1 MLIRLFNKIYQF
13 ILSHKILRFGIFL
26 ALIFYP
32 FCYYLLLKYKGVH
45 FSETINLSIP
55 IYIILL
61 IEILHRIKLIP
72 TSIGDNIKYFAK
84 IYFIIE
90 LLLVVIKPSNIY
102 DQFFLDN
109 YLLTLTSNQSGYY
122 NIKKPFENYHLKT
135 KEFDFERQANSI
147 GFSDKEIDT
156 NKSDKIKIIC
166 LGDSFTE
173 GDGANKDSSYV
184 KFLDRSLHNKYQ
196 NLEIINAGRCGSD
209 PFFDF
214 KLLQDILIQ
223 YQPDIIIQSFTTN
236 DLSFD
241 MVMRGG
247 NKRFKNDKTLSY
259 QNNHWWTPIYA
270 VSYSARILI
279 QTIGGYDK
287 YLINQKDYPHIIEK
301 MKVESTQLFEEYQ
314 NFTKEKNIDLIVFT
328 LPFKDD
334 FSKTENN
341 DFHLEMKSN
350 LSKFDLN
357 FYNLQPCYEDEI
369 KTNHAKFQDY
379 YWIIDG
385 HHNAKGYEMMAKCLE
400 EIVTP
405 LIEKRLENQ
414 NTLVN

>member
-1 MLIRLFNKIYQF
+1 MLIRIFNKVYQF
-13 ILSHKILRFGIFL
+13 ILGNKILKFGFYL
-26 ALIFYP
+26 ALIAFP
-32 FCYYLLLKYKGVH
+32 FIYILLLKYKGVH

-55 IYIILL
+55 IYLILI
-61 IEILHRIKLIP
+61 IEILHRIKIIP
-72 TSIGDNIKYFAK
+72 TSISDNIKYLAK

-102 DQFFLDN
+102 DQYFLDN
-109 YLLTLTSNQSGYY
+109 YLLTLTTNQSGYY
-122 NIKKPFENYHLKT
+122 NIKKPSENYHLKT
-135 KEFDFERQANSI
+135 KEFDFERKANSI
-147 GFSDKEIDT
+147 GLSDKEID
-156 NKSDKIKIIC
+156 NKNSNKIRILC
-166 LGDSFTE
+166 FGDSFTE
-173 GDGANKDSSYV
+173 GDGASQDSSYV
-184 KFLDRSLHNKYQ
+184 RFLDRSLHKKYQ

-223 YQPDIIIQSFTTN
+223 YQPDIILQSFTTN

-259 QNNHWWTPIYA
+259 QNIHWWTPIYA
-270 VSYSARILI
+270 VSYSARIII

-301 MKVESTQLFEEYQ
+301 MKMESTQLFEEYQ
-314 NFTKEKNIDLIVFT
+314 KFTKEKNIDLIVFT
-328 LPFKDD
+328 LPFKSD
-334 FSKTENN
+334 FNGTENK
-341 DFHLEMKSN
+341 DFHLEMKRN
-350 LSKFDLN
+350 FSKFNLN

-369 KTNHAKFQDY
+369 KTKHTKFQDY
-379 YWIIDG
+379 YWKIDG

-400 EIVTP
+400 KIVIP
-405 LIEKRLENQ
+405 IIEKRSK
-414 NTLVN
+414 